1 MTARMPAEK
10 LSGKSEQDPLQPAF
24 RFQDLRDKIAVVTG
38 ASSGIGKSI
47 AIALAAAGSQ
57 VFLVGRRPGSLEKVG
72 KHLDERSQLLRVCR
86 VDLTRDDDIHAL
98 ATDLRKSSGRVDV
111 LVHSAGEIHHAEHAN
126 ALLTDLD
133 AQYRA
138 NVRAPYLLTQS
149 LLPLLRVG
157 PGQVVF
163 INSTSG
169 LHARAR
175 TGQFA
180 ATQHAMK
187 AIADSL
193 REEVNADGIRVL
205 SVYPGRTA
213 TPRTGRLFREEGK
226 NYRPELL
233 MQPEDVATM
242 VVHSLCLPRTAEVT
256 EISMRSLLKSY

>member
-1 MTARMPAEK
+1 MPAES
-10 LSGKSEQDPLQPAF
+10 LAGKSKQDPLHPAVHSES
-24 RFQDLRDKIAVVTG
+24 LRDKTAVVTG
-38 ASSGIGKSI
+38 ASSGIGRSI

-57 VFLVGRRPGSLEKVG
+57 VFLVGRRPGSLEEVR
-72 KHLDERSQLLRVCR
+72 KHLNEHFELLRVCQL
-86 VDLTRDDDIHAL
+86 DLTRDEDIHAL
-98 ATDLRKSSGRVDV
+98 ATDLRKRTGGVDV
-111 LVHSAGEIHHAEHAN
+111 LVHSAGEIYHAEHAN

-157 PGQVVF
+157 PGQIVF

-213 TPRTGRLFREEGK
+213 TPRTQKLFNEEGK
-226 NYRPELL
+226 DYQPELM
-233 MQPEDVATM
+233 MQPEDVAAM
-242 VVHSLCLPRTAEVT
+242 VVHSLRLPRTAEVT